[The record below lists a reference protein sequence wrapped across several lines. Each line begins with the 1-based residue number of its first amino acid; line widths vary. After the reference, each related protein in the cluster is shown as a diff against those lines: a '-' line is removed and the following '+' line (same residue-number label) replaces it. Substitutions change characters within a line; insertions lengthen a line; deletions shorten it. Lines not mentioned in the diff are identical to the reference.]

1 MHLAAAAATA
11 VTAAVAVG
19 TMKTMGVARFRA
31 AALAAEIS
39 SAGVCALL
47 SSYFRC
53 HLSPFNAIH
62 AASGLAVDVTQ
73 AASSSGDN
81 SEQSEGFAALMGRF
95 AVYSDSVPCTTGAGY
110 SGKLYLTPTLTS
122 AVHTR
127 CLQQHT
133 SLSVVRHH
141 GAL

>member
-39 SAGVCALL
+39 SAER
-47 SSYFRC
+47 RC
-53 HLSPFNAIH
+53 HLSPFNAVH
-62 AASGLAVDVTQ
+62 AASGLAVDVAQ